1 MKHQINFDKLPQGK
15 ASNIIIPGCLVIE
28 GGAFRGIY
36 AQGVADYLM
45 QHDINMACTI
55 GCSAGAMTGMNYVS
69 GQIGRSVLI
78 NLKYRHDSR
87 YVGWKALEQNKGLI
101 GFNFVLEGINQYY
114 PFDKKRFLN
123 KNRRFIAVA
132 TDINTGQ
139 AQYFD
144 KEHTPHYLKTVQA
157 SASMPLVSRP
167 VPLNN
172 SLFLD
177 GGCSDSIPYQWAI
190 EQGYKKI
197 IVIRTR
203 ESSYR
208 KPIKNKY
215 WLLHHSKLTKK
226 YPLFCHKL
234 ENRAERY
241 NKQCDE
247 LDKLMKDKKIFCIT
261 PSKHVDVSLL
271 EKDCAKLEKLYWT
284 GYKDTENIFTEL
296 TSYLQE

>member
-1 MKHQINFDKLPQGK
+1 MQHQIKFDKLPQGK

-36 AQGVADYLM
+36 AQGVTDYLM

-87 YVGWKALEQNKGLI
+87 YVGWKALKQNKGLI
-101 GFNFVLEGINQYY
+101 GFDFVLEGINQYY
-114 PFDKKRFLN
+114 PFDEKRFLD

-132 TDINTGQ
+132 TDINTGK
-139 AQYFD
+139 AHYFD
-144 KEHTPHYLKTVQA
+144 KEQTPHYLKAVQA
-157 SASMPLVSRP
+157 SASMPIVSRP
-167 VPLNN
+167 VLLNN

-190 EQGYKKI
+190 DQGYKKI

-203 ESSYR
+203 ESTYK
-208 KPIKNKY
+208 KPLDKNH
-215 WLLHHSKLTKK
+215 WLLNHSRLAKK
-226 YPLFCHKL
+226 YPLLCRKL
-234 ENRAERY
+234 ESRSRRY
-241 NKQCDE
+241 NQQCDE
-247 LDKLMKDKKIFCIT
+247 LDKLIKDKNIFCIA
-261 PSKHVDVSLL
+261 PSKNVDVGRL
-271 EKDCAKLEKLYWT
+271 EKDCTKLEKLYWS
-284 GYKDTENIFTEL
+284 GYKDTEKIFSKL
-296 TSYLQE
+296 TSYLK